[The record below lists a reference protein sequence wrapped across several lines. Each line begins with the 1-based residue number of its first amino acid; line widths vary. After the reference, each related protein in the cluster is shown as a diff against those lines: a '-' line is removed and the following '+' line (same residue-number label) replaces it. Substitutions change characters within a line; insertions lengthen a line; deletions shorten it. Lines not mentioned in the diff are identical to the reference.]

1 MNEFSSLTSS
11 LAVSPPASSN
21 GPHPTAKIPPV
32 LQLLSPPP
40 STLAHSF
47 PLAIAFLIDFLHFIT
62 HFVLITV
69 SFYFICYFLHL
80 IFPFFSSLNKD
91 RLLASCSRLQ
101 NCWVFGH
108 LLPFS

>member
-11 LAVSPPASSN
+11 PAVSPPASSN

-47 PLAIAFLIDFLHFIT
+47 PLAIAFLTDFLHFIT

-69 SFYFICYFLHL
+69 SLYFIFTSN
-80 IFPFFSSLNKD
+80 FP
-91 RLLASCSRLQ
+91 LL
-101 NCWVFGH
+101 FITE
-108 LLPFS
+108 

>member
-1 MNEFSSLTSS
+1 MNEFSSITSS
-11 LAVSPPASSN
+11 PAVSPPASSN

-47 PLAIAFLIDFLHFIT
+47 PLAIAFLTDFLHFIT

-69 SFYFICYFLHL
+69 SLFIF
-80 IFPFFSSLNKD
+80 IFIFTSNFP
-91 RLLASCSRLQ
+91 LL
-101 NCWVFGH
+101 FITE
-108 LLPFS
+108 